1 MSSAPRIVQVPL
13 FSFFAETQCDKN
25 GNLFFHTDSGGF
37 YTRTEILRI
46 SSDGEEGQKF
56 TLSGKYAD
64 VREAAFTSFSVTPD
78 GDLYVLAW
86 GAPGEAKAHVFR
98 FDDDG
103 TMKNPSTLDV
113 PENIVPLDLVAW
125 DDQSVLFTG
134 YYDEKAPKNIA
145 GKQYAALF
153 DATGK
158 LRKEL
163 KLSLPDVDLASVGQK
178 LREGGAAR
186 SEDAKLYLL
195 EPKNVIVATSTGELL
210 KRISFNKPDPESI
223 ASNIRVSGSLISI
236 GFLTFSDKGNVVKK
250 EFLVLDATTG
260 EPFGLYQPAP
270 ELGTDEACFSIN
282 EGYTFVVPAAKG
294 HRNIFKA
301 ALR

>member
-1 MSSAPRIVQVPL
+1 VPL

-25 GNLFFHTDSGGF
+25 GNLFFHTDSGL

-56 TLSGKYAD
+56 TLSGKFAD
-64 VREAAFTSFSVTPD
+64 ISEAAFTSFSVTPD
-78 GDLYVLAW
+78 GDLSILAR
-86 GAPGEAKAHVFR
+86 GASGEANVFR

-113 PENIVPLDLVAW
+113 PESIVPLDLVAW

-134 YYDEKAPKNIA
+134 YYGEKAPKNVA
-145 GKQYAALF
+145 GTQYAALF

-186 SEDAKLYLL
+186 SEDDKLYLL
-195 EPKNVIVATSTGELL
+195 GPKDVIVATSTGELL
-210 KRISFNKPDPESI
+210 RRISFNKPDPKSI

-250 EFLVLDATTG
+250 EFLVLDARTG

-270 ELGTDEACFSIN
+270 ELGTDEACFSSN

>member
-1 MSSAPRIVQVPL
+1 M

-25 GNLFFHTDSGGF
+25 GNLFFHTDDGL
-37 YTRTEILRI
+37 YTRTEIVRI
-46 SSDGEEGQKF
+46 SSDGAEGQKF

-64 VREAAFTSFSVTPD
+64 IREAAFTSFSVTPD

-86 GAPGEAKAHVFR
+86 GEPGEPKAHLFR

-134 YYDEKAPKNIA
+134 YYDEKASKNLA

-186 SEDAKLYLL
+186 SEDDKLYLL
-195 EPKNVIVATSTGELL
+195 EPKDVIIATSTGELL
-210 KRISFNKPDPESI
+210 RRISFNKPDPESVV
-223 ASNIRVSGSLISI
+223 SNIRVSGSLISI
-236 GFLTFSDKGNVVKK
+236 GFLALSDNGNVVKK
-250 EFLVLDATTG
+250 ELLVLDATTG

-270 ELGTDEACFSIN
+270 ELGTDEVCFSSN
-282 EGYTFVVPAAKG
+282 EGYTFVVPAKG
-294 HRNIFKA
+294 HHNIYKA